1 MATTCQAGVA
11 AVILVALSVV
21 VASALAA
28 GPDDLSRA
36 SHVVRGTVSCID
48 CHDNAAGHQYHLS
61 GIMVSVKCGGGK
73 QGTVATTKEDGSFE
87 TTTSHNSQPP
97 ESGGCHAKILGGA
110 HQLYVPKETSS
121 EAAKTTAE
129 PPAGHGGLS
138 YTIVE
143 PLRFYTRC
151 PNKKCEAA
159 AGSEF
164 GSSKPIDLPDPSEWG
179 LAPTN
184 YYLPFIP
191 IIGIP

>member
-1 MATTCQAGVA
+1 MAMTCQAGV

-21 VASALAA
+21 ASALAG

-48 CHDNAAGHQYHLS
+48 CDDNADGHQYHLS

-87 TTTSHNSQPP
+87 TTTTSHNSQ
-97 ESGGCHAKILGGA
+97 SGGCHAKILGGA
-110 HQLYVPKETSS
+110 HQIYVPKETSE

-129 PPAGHGGLS
+129 PPARHGGGS

-143 PLRFYTRC
+143 PLRFYSRC

-179 LAPTN
+179 LAPTTD
-184 YYLPFIP
+184 YMPFIP